1 MDIGAHSVVASGR
14 RETRD
19 DVDVEDALAE
29 IVVLGAFCAEL
40 IACVALGVPMSLAL
54 LVGLAMFCGYGRYR
68 GHGTR
73 ELARMCADG
82 VCSASGVIQ
91 SFILIGALTALWRA
105 CGTVSQIVVMV
116 TPLVTPATAPLSVF
130 LLCSLMSFLTGT
142 AFGTS
147 ATMGVVSMTMASSM
161 GANPLVCGGAVLAGA
176 YFGDRCSPMSSS
188 ALLVRSVTGTRMSDN
203 FKAMMRSSAVPFVG
217 AVAIYAAAGLLLRP
231 SGSFGSASTATAL
244 AAYFDQGI
252 VALLP
257 VVPVIV
263 FPLMH
268 IGMKRSMMASIVVA
282 ALVCVVFR
290 GIAPMDVAAFSLLGF
305 RAPDPLVSMLM
316 SGGGVVSMLNV
327 TAIVCLASSF
337 VGLFEGTGLLDGVR
351 NHMEEVADRITP
363 FGAILAVTVPASMV
377 ACNQTLGIMLA
388 SQLCE
393 NVEPNKRSLALAL
406 EDSAVV
412 ISPLVPWSIACTAVM
427 TMCGAPSACWVTAV
441 YLWFIPLWHLLCSL
455 RSQRTGRLVPAIA
468 CE

>member
-1 MDIGAHSVVASGR
+1 M
-14 RETRD
+14 
-19 DVDVEDALAE
+19 DVEDALAE
-29 IVVLGAFCAEL
+29 VVVLGAFCAEL
-40 IACVALGVPMSLAL
+40 IACVALGVPMPFAL

-68 GHGTR
+68 GHGAR

-105 CGTVSQIVVMV
+105 CGTVSQIMVMV

-217 AVAIYAAAGLLLRP
+217 TVAIYAAAGLLLRP

-282 ALVCVVFR
+282 ALVCVAFR

-305 RAPDPLVSMLM
+305 RASNSLVSRLM

-351 NHMEEVADRITP
+351 NHMEEVADRIDP
-363 FGAILAVTVPASMV
+363 LRSNPRGDGAGEYGCLQPNAWHHAREPALRERRAQQALAGPRPRGLCCGHIASGAVVDRLHRGHDDVRRPLGLLGHRGLPVVHSPLAPAL
-377 ACNQTLGIMLA
+377 Q
-388 SQLCE
+388 
-393 NVEPNKRSLALAL
+393 LALAAHRSSRPGDCL
-406 EDSAVV
+406 RV
-412 ISPLVPWSIACTAVM
+412 
-427 TMCGAPSACWVTAV
+427 APAAM
-441 YLWFIPLWHLLCSL
+441 
-455 RSQRTGRLVPAIA
+455 RRR
-468 CE
+468 